1 MCGVIYTKK
10 ARLQSNISSMTP
22 SLGQIEKMYKDTHCH
37 FLVIPSEDGDW
48 SNFLLS
54 LCFVCL
60 FLLLAWALRSS
71 LSSKCSGFGWSPDSM
86 TIVNA
91 LMKCLPLNICVTL
104 YRNMNSMTSSL
115 WSWKKLYLPSKFHS
129 LILVSVFLPLL
140 PLCCPDLHHW
150 CNPKWH
156 YRDIP
161 HHLAHLIL
169 VGLCGRWAF
178 MHVYSGA
185 TDLRTLCLQHDI
197 SHWPLI
203 LPFLK

>member
-1 MCGVIYTKK
+1 MWCYLYKKK

-37 FLVIPSEDGDW
+37 FLVILSEDGDW

-91 LMKCLPLNICVTL
+91 LMKCLPLNIRVWPCTG
-104 YRNMNSMTSSL
+104 T
-115 WSWKKLYLPSKFHS
+115 WTQW
-129 LILVSVFLPLL
+129 L
-140 PLCCPDLHHW
+140 PLCDLEKNCICLPSFIHSFW
-150 CNPKWH
+150 CVFFSLCSH
-156 YRDIP
+156 YVVQTYITDVIP
-161 HHLAHLIL
+161 
-169 VGLCGRWAF
+169 
-178 MHVYSGA
+178 SGIIGIYH
-185 TDLRTLCLQHDI
+185 TT
-197 SHWPLI
+197 
-203 LPFLK
+203 